1 MQQVKHIMCQA
12 AKMSHVSYEA
22 MKGSRCSRWQDY
34 AREVWHLVKMMFL
47 TSLLCA
53 TLLLLPLTTGR
64 SKAGYVMGKNGTEHI
79 SPFLALLDKGQ
90 PSRVQI
96 LETDSDIMKM
106 INGHSTL
113 ELKTVVIAETV
124 VPFDERNLLI
134 EYVKRQLDASGVMS
148 EEQKEAVLTMVD
160 VGPMEALVTKEEIG
174 EKGTLSN
181 SAFTALI
188 KKHEENVHFMLIG
201 VRAEPRLG
209 WNWIPSSQRNAWN
222 DVLSR
227 VVADKVHKLLVEIIH
242 P

>member
-1 MQQVKHIMCQA
+1 
-12 AKMSHVSYEA
+12 
-22 MKGSRCSRWQDY
+22 
-34 AREVWHLVKMMFL
+34 
-47 TSLLCA
+47 
-53 TLLLLPLTTGR
+53 
-64 SKAGYVMGKNGTEHI
+64 
-79 SPFLALLDKGQ
+79 
-90 PSRVQI
+90 
-96 LETDSDIMKM
+96 MKM

-201 VRAEPRLG
+201 
-209 WNWIPSSQRNAWN
+209 
-222 DVLSR
+222 
-227 VVADKVHKLLVEIIH
+227 
-242 P
+242 